1 MQLKIINR
9 GTNICTSCANLI
21 QNYYSFRLKVINSD
35 ESFSNTTI
43 NKNDIKPEDSSP
55 SYSNPNE
62 KLDNNISSPET
73 IDKFEDTSD
82 LPPVG
87 AEETFATTIKTK
99 EKMVLSKE
107 VRCKL
112 CDNEFL
118 NRISLKN
125 HKCPIFECPTCLDR
139 FDTQKDLNA
148 HLKTHPKSKKLFCK
162 YCKRWVNYPRA
173 SLIVHL
179 RVNIRPKAHLV

>member
-9 GTNICTSCANLI
+9 GAKICSSCANLI
-21 QNYYSFRLKVINSD
+21 QNYYSFRLKVISSD
-35 ESFSNTTI
+35 ESFRNTTI
-43 NKNDIKPEDSSP
+43 IKNHIKPEPEDSSF

-62 KLDNNISSPET
+62 KLKNDLSSPET
-73 IDKFEDTSD
+73 IDKFEDSSD
-82 LPPVG
+82 LPP
-87 AEETFATTIKTK
+87 EETFATKIKTK
-99 EKMVLSKE
+99 EKMVFPKE
-107 VRCKL
+107 VLCKL

-125 HKCPIFECPTCLDR
+125 HKCLIIECPTCLDR

-162 YCKRWVNYPRA
+162 YCKQWVNYPRA

-179 RVNIRPKAHLV
+179 RVNIRPKAQFV